1 MESVDDVLL
10 EADDKM
16 SKSLEFLQQEMAR
29 LRSGKASPAMVEN
42 IEVDYY
48 GTKTKLRQLAN
59 ITTPEVRLLVIN
71 PYDPSSLQ
79 NIEKAILAANIGIT
93 PVNDGRLIRIPMPE
107 LSEERRRELTK
118 VAHRMAEDA
127 RVAIRNIR
135 REANEQ
141 VKALQKDSKI
151 SEDERDEA
159 LREIQNFTD
168 DYIKKIDDLVAAKE
182 KEIMTV

>member
-1 MESVDDVLL
+1 MESVDDVLM

-59 ITTPEVRLLVIN
+59 ITTPEVRLLLIN

-159 LREIQNFTD
+159 LKEIQNFTD